1 MSEITLT
8 NVCFSYSKTL
18 TPIINNTSL
27 TFKEK
32 QTTVLL
38 GPNGV
43 GKSTLLSLLTGW
55 LVPDNGSISLNRT
68 NYTEISRQTIGK
80 KIAYIPQIENTPIY
94 LSVKEFLLMG
104 RIPYISMFS
113 FPDGEDQRFVNEII
127 LDTGITHIQDN
138 KMNEI
143 SGGELQLVFLA
154 RALAQAPEILIMDE
168 PMNHLDIKNQS
179 KMITI
184 INNLKEKSI
193 TSILTTHNPQVAAS
207 IGDKILLFFPDR
219 SFLFGT
225 KETVLTAENLSCAF
239 QIQIELFKN
248 NGTYFFNW

>member
-8 NVCFSYSKTL
+8 NVSFSYSKNL
-18 TPIINNTSL
+18 PPIINNTSL
-27 TFKEK
+27 TFEEK
-32 QTTVLL
+32 RTTVLL

-55 LVPDNGSISLNRT
+55 LLPDKGNIFLNQI

-127 LDTGITHIQDN
+127 LDVGIAHIQDI

-168 PMNHLDIKNQS
+168 PMNHLDIKNQR
-179 KMITI
+179 KMISTI
-184 INNLKEKSI
+184 NKLKGNSI

-207 IGDKILLFFPDR
+207 LGDYILLFFPDR

-225 KETVLTAENLSCAF
+225 KETVLTAENLSSAF
-239 QIQIELFKN
+239 QIQIELFKQ

>member
-1 MSEITLT
+1 MSEIALT
-8 NVCFSYSKTL
+8 NVSFSYSKNL
-18 TPIINNTSL
+18 PPIINNTS
-27 TFKEK
+27 FVFEEK

-55 LVPDNGSISLNRT
+55 LVPDKGNITLNQT

-80 KIAYIPQIENTPIY
+80 IIAYIPQIENTPIY
-94 LSVKEFLLMG
+94 LNVREFLLLG
-104 RIPYISMFS
+104 RVPYISMLS
-113 FPDGEDQRFVNEII
+113 SPDAKDQRLINKII
-127 LDTGITHIQDN
+127 LDIDLTHIQDK
-138 KMNEI
+138 KMIEI

-168 PMNHLDIKNQS
+168 PMNHLDIKNQR
-179 KMITI
+179 KMITT
-184 INNLKEKSI
+184 INKLKENSI

-207 IGDKILLFFPDR
+207 LGDKILLFFPNR

-225 KETVLTAENLSCAF
+225 KETILTAENLSAAF
-239 QIQIELFKN
+239 QIHIELFKHY
-248 NGTYFFNW
+248 GSYFFSW